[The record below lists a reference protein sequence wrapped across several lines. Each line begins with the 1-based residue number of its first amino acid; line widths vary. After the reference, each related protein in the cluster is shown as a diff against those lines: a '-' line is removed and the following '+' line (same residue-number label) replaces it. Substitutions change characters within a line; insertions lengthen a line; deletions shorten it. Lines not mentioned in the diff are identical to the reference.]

1 MKSLFFAPMTHL
13 WIYWPDVGQVVPIF
27 AKPARSLAAH
37 GQPALVGEFSGKAL
51 AAAGTCPEDLP
62 FKIPQSGTS

>member
-1 MKSLFFAPMTHL
+1 M
-13 WIYWPDVGQVVPIF
+13 GQVVPIF